1 MSNFPGNLVA
11 AQELASLIDTNDCI
25 VIDCRFELVNPDAGY
40 FAYQEGHVP
49 GAVYAS
55 LDEHLSSAPA
65 SDCGRHPLPKSADI
79 QKRFASLGVSD
90 DKPVVLY
97 DDQGGMIAAR
107 GWWMLRYIGHSQV
120 AVLDGGW
127 SAWCAQGLP
136 VDTQV
141 NNPKAGQLTATP
153 DPQRLVTY
161 KDLTGDMHLVD
172 AREPRRFRGE
182 YEPIDAKAGHIPGAE
197 NHFFQ
202 QNLSESGLFLAP
214 DEIKDSFQ
222 KSLGRIP
229 DEHTVHYCG
238 SGVSACHNILAQVHA
253 GLPEPKLY
261 CGSWSEWAKLTAE
274 NEGSDEPS

>member
-1 MSNFPGNLVA
+1 
-11 AQELASLIDTNDCI
+11 
-25 VIDCRFELVNPDAGY
+25 
-40 FAYQEGHVP
+40 
-49 GAVYAS
+49 
-55 LDEHLSSAPA
+55 
-65 SDCGRHPLPKSADI
+65 
-79 QKRFASLGVSD
+79 
-90 DKPVVLY
+90 
-97 DDQGGMIAAR
+97 
-107 GWWMLRYIGHSQV
+107 V

-127 SAWCAQGLP
+127 SAWCGQGLS

-141 NNPKAGQLTATP
+141 NNPKVGQLTATP
-153 DPQRLVTY
+153 APQRLVTY
-161 KDLTGDMHLVD
+161 NDLRDDMHLVD

-214 DEIKDSFQ
+214 DEIKNSFQ